1 MNPPPRI
8 VTPERRLRYQEEHR
22 AIVRALKARDAE
34 SARESIIAH
43 LQHARRNLFG
53 F

>member
-1 MNPPPRI
+1 
-8 VTPERRLRYQEEHR
+8 
-22 AIVRALKARDAE
+22 VRALKARDADR
-34 SARESIIAH
+34 ARAGIVAH